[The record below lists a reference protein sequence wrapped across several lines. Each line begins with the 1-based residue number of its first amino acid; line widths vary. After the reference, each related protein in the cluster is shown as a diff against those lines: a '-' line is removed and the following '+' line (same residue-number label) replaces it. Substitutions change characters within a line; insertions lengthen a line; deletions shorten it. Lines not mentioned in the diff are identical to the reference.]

1 MSSLRRVAIHS
12 SQFPDRLRL
21 ELLDSLR
28 ARQLNHKFLYDSQRQ
43 AQKWLALHEA
53 FSPARTDPDCEA
65 TYDRGFRATTA
76 RIRAKQVE
84 VTGLGCGGGQK
95 DSRLLRLL
103 LDSGKLVHYTPTDV
117 SVSMVLVASAAA
129 TAVDKGLC
137 RPPLVCDL
145 SSVEDPTPAL
155 ERVAPGSAARLFA
168 FFGMLPN
175 FEPSVILPRL
185 ARLLESPPP
194 PARKKR
200 KSEQPLVLLSANLAP
215 GVDYAAGVRRIMP
228 LYDNELTRDWLMGF
242 LLDLGFDKR
251 DGRLRFSIEDGPG
264 NEGLKRVV
272 ARFELERSRKL
283 QVHGEEL
290 SFGAGDSIRV
300 FYSYRH
306 TPGLLRSLLRG
317 HGLEVI
323 GQWITRSGEEGVFLC
338 RRRRIL

>member
-28 ARQLNHKFLYDSQRQ
+28 ARQINHKFLYDGLRQ
-43 AQKWLALHEA
+43 TQKWLALHEA

-65 TYDRGFRATTA
+65 TYDCGFRATAA
-76 RIRAKQVE
+76 RIRAKHVE
-84 VTGLGCGGGQK
+84 VIGLGCGGGQK
-95 DSRLLRLL
+95 DTRLLRLL
-103 LDSGKLVHYTPTDV
+103 LDAGKQVRYTPTDV
-117 SVSMVLVASAAA
+117 SASMVLVASAAA
-129 TAVDKGLC
+129 TAVAKPLC

-145 SSVEDPTPAL
+145 TSVEDPTPAL
-155 ERVAPGSAARLFA
+155 KRVAPVSAARLFA

-185 ARLLESPPP
+185 VWLLESPRA
-194 PARKKR
+194 PAGIARN
-200 KSEQPLVLLSANLAP
+200 SEQPLLLLSANLAP
-215 GVDYAAGVRRIMP
+215 GADYAAGVRRIMP

-272 ARFELERSRKL
+272 ARFELARSRRL
-283 QVHGEEL
+283 QVQGEEL
-290 SFGAGDSIRV
+290 SFHGGESVRV

-306 TPGLLRSLLRG
+306 TPELLRSLVRG
-317 HGLEVI
+317 YGLEVI
-323 GQWITRSGEEGVFLC
+323 SHWITRSGEEGVFLC
-338 RRRRIL
+338 RRRLIS